1 MADVKVSLRYANSF
15 LRSSLDKKNLSETI
29 EDINFIINILN
40 TNTQLRRVLESPVVK
55 ANIKIT
61 IISEIFKNKISKDS
75 FEFIEFVIN
84 KNRVNLLFS
93 ILTKFI
99 ELCNEYNGI
108 VSVNIKSA
116 TELSSEQK
124 MQIEKKVHLLTNQT
138 VRANYSTDASIIG
151 GFIARIKDT
160 VYDASLKHQLD
171 LMRKEF
177 LRYGSSLN

>member
-15 LRSSLDKKNLSETI
+15 LRSSLDKNNLPETI
-29 EDINFIINILN
+29 DDVNFIISTLN
-40 TNTQLRRVLESPVVK
+40 NNAQLRRVLESPVVK
-55 ANIKIT
+55 SNIKVT
-61 IISEIFKNKISKDS
+61 IVSEIFKSKISKGS

-99 ELCNEYNGI
+99 ELCNDYNGI

-116 TELSSEQK
+116 TELSPEQK
-124 MQIEKKVHLLTNQT
+124 VQIEKKVHQITNKI
-138 VRANYSTDASIIG
+138 VRANYSTDATIIG

-160 VYDASLKHQLD
+160 VYDASLKHQLE